1 MPITLGKFTKVWI
14 FPKKC
19 ISSSNGPLE
28 VEDYLTDKQ
37 LQQQTIGL
45 FGKEVSDE
53 INEFLQQK
61 TGITIQ
67 D

>member
-1 MPITLGKFTKVWI
+1 MPITLGKFTKI
-14 FPKKC
+14 KKNSKKW

>member
-1 MPITLGKFTKVWI
+1 MPITQGKFKI
-14 FPKKC
+14 KIKEIS
-19 ISSSNGPLE
+19 ISSSNGPFE

-45 FGKEVSDE
+45 FGKEISDE

>member
-1 MPITLGKFTKVWI
+1 MAAAQGKHTEFSNHSI
-14 FPKKC
+14 FR
-19 ISSSNGPLE
+19 SNGPFE

-45 FGKEVSDE
+45 FGKETSDE

>member
-1 MPITLGKFTKVWI
+1 M
-14 FPKKC
+14 
-19 ISSSNGPLE
+19 SSSNGPFE

-45 FGKEVSDE
+45 FGKEISDE